1 MSLGTG
7 SPKASEQ
14 FRDRLVSRYFSAT
27 TDLARPSP
35 GLDITELNTRRAVN
49 FAPKSSTDTAL
60 NAFAE
65 LLLLRLNATHALIS
79 LIDSSQ
85 QYVLAEAATASA
97 TQSGFAAKN
106 NNALWIGSVVLPRE
120 TGLCSLVL
128 SNSSESALYAEQD
141 HDVDPDMVVI
151 NDLREDARFC
161 NRPFVVDGPQMRW
174 YAGAPIRSPDGVK
187 LGAVCVFDDRSRQD
201 FPREDQVF
209 LCNTART
216 VMNHLDAV
224 KIRSEHQRRDR
235 LIEGLQAFVSGLS
248 GLTSQW
254 TEAADMRPADGAI
267 TAPQLSQGSDV
278 DSARHSTWW
287 EAALPSGCK
296 SMFSR
301 AANII
306 RAAGGYDGSAFFY
319 IPSVESSRKSRP
331 RQEQVDNPMRAEIRH
346 SPMTGSSPS
355 SSATEELPDA
365 MESHPD
371 QEPSSDDET
380 SSDAVCP
387 ILAFSLTQAGEEVR
401 VRNQQQFPRFLVRD
415 MQKLMGRRP
424 RGRVYLL
431 DSLSTALPGDT
442 SSSGS
447 GADNRKPDQHTTT
460 GASTRHPDDRHKRRR
475 TAQVKAL
482 LKLEPNAR
490 AFVCLP
496 LWDYNRKRWF
506 AFNVCWLLKPDRD
519 LATDQDLKFLQVFS
533 NSITNALAHLDSLD
547 ESRAKDSFVSSVSHE
562 LRSPLHGIL
571 GATNFL
577 YDSSMGRFQ
586 REMVDTIT
594 SCGRTLL
601 ESLEHVMDFAKINN
615 FSQVNSE
622 TLSKAA
628 LPKKQ
633 NMEWRR
639 KKAFAASSLTS
650 SADISLVIEEVVEA
664 VALGHTVQHDFLHS
678 EDATG
683 GTAVQVPKFTTEPQ
697 EQSNSH
703 RIGTTRGQVRL
714 CLDLPAGN
722 SYFET
727 QPGAWRRIIMNLVG
741 NALKYTWEGSIRIS
755 LRVQDAEIGLGEQ
768 QPDDSKRPKDGA
780 ALFLTVR
787 DTGIGMS
794 NEFMQNHIFKAF
806 SQEDSLAV
814 GTGLG
819 LSIVEQVVNSMGG
832 HIEVSSARG
841 FGSTFGVHLTLKRA
855 EVKAA
860 QGTRADLIAAVA
872 NRLKGLRICVLED
885 VNSKGSQEN
894 REVLLRA
901 EQHFSQSLIHT
912 LREWF
917 DIEVLTASQWTA
929 KSADLVI
936 CLEPSFHQLQSV
948 RSLSGSLTPPV
959 LFIAHDALES
969 AVLRADSRVTSSESF
984 VEITYQ
990 PLGPRKLAAALL
1002 HCLDQAQLH
1011 TQNSSAESLLPEDSR
1026 SDYRTYLEGANAAF
1040 DPNARCATP
1049 KDRRPSG
1056 DVAHPYHGKV
1066 PREDRSSVLCVDDNP
1081 LNLRLLTTFVARK
1094 SLPFEQAVNG
1104 QEAVDTYIAAPTS
1117 FCCVLMGAVAQI
1129 FSFAHRSQ
1137 LTRGT

>member
-1 MSLGTG
+1 MSFGTG

-14 FRDRLVSRYFSAT
+14 FRERLVSRYFSTT
-27 TDLARPSP
+27 TDLARPNP
-35 GLDITELNTRRAVN
+35 GLDITEPNTRRAVN
-49 FAPKSSTDTAL
+49 FAPKPSTDTAL

-85 QYVLAEAATASA
+85 QYVLAEAAKSA
-97 TQSGFAAKN
+97 AQVGFAAKN

-128 SNSSESALYAEQD
+128 PNSAESALYTEQD
-141 HDVDPDMVVI
+141 QDVDPDMVVI
-151 NDLREDARFC
+151 NDLREDARFF

-174 YAGAPIRSPDGVK
+174 YAGAPIRSPGGTK
-187 LGAVCVFDDRSRQD
+187 LGAVCVFDSRSRQD
-201 FPREDQVF
+201 FPREEQVF
-209 LCNTART
+209 LCNTAKT
-216 VMNHLDAV
+216 VMSHLDAV

-254 TEAADMRPADGAI
+254 TEAADMRHANSDTA
-267 TAPQLSQGSDV
+267 APQLTQGSDV
-278 DSARHSTWW
+278 DPTRYSTWW

-331 RQEQVDNPMRAEIRH
+331 RQERMDDPVRAEKRH
-346 SPMTGSSPS
+346 SPMTGSSRS
-355 SSATEELPDA
+355 SSATEDSPDA
-365 MESHPD
+365 IESQPD
-371 QEPSSDDET
+371 QEPSSGDET
-380 SSDAVCP
+380 GSDAVCP
-387 ILAFSLTQAGEEVR
+387 ILAFSVTQATEEVR
-401 VRNQQQFPRFLVRD
+401 IRNQQQFPRFLVRD
-415 MQKLMGRRP
+415 MQRLMGRRP

-447 GADNRKPDQHTTT
+447 GADNRKPVQNTTT
-460 GASTRHPDDRHKRRR
+460 GATTPQPDDRHKSRRA
-475 TAQVKAL
+475 AQVKAL
-482 LKLEPNAR
+482 LKIEPSAR

-601 ESLEHVMDFAKINN
+601 DSLEHVMDFAKINN
-615 FSQVNSE
+615 FSQVNNDK
-622 TLSKAA
+622 LSKAA
-628 LPKKQ
+628 SPRKQ
-633 NMEWRR
+633 IMESRR
-639 KKAFAASSLTS
+639 KKALAASSLTS
-650 SADISLVIEEVVEA
+650 SVDISLVIEEVVES
-664 VALGHTVQHDFLHS
+664 VALGFTVQHDFLHS
-678 EDATG
+678 EDAIAG
-683 GTAVQVPKFTTEPQ
+683 VGVQIPKFNTKPQ
-697 EQSNSH
+697 ELSNSH
-703 RIGTTRGQVRL
+703 RTESTRGRVRL

-722 SYFET
+722 SHFET

-741 NALKYTWEGSIRIS
+741 NALKYTDEGSIRIS
-755 LRVQDAEIGLGEQ
+755 LRVQDADIGSGEQ
-768 QPDDSKRPKDGA
+768 QLDDGKKLKGGA

-794 NEFMQNHIFKAF
+794 NEFMQNRIFKAF
-806 SQEDSLAV
+806 SQEDPMAV

-819 LSIVEQVVNSMGG
+819 LSIVDQVVNSMGG
-832 HIEVSSARG
+832 HIEVASARG
-841 FGSTFGVHLTLKRA
+841 LGSTFDVHLTLKKA
-855 EVKAA
+855 EVKTA
-860 QGTRADLIAAVA
+860 QGTRADLVAAVA
-872 NRLKGLRICVLED
+872 DRLKRLRICVLED
-885 VNSKGSQEN
+885 VHSKGSQKN
-894 REVLLRA
+894 RESLLRA
-901 EQHFSQSLIHT
+901 EEHFSQSLIRT

-917 DIEVLTASQWTA
+917 GVEVLTASRWTA

-948 RSLSGSLTPPV
+948 RSLSGSMTPPV

-990 PLGPRKLAAALL
+990 P
-1002 HCLDQAQLH
+1002 
-1011 TQNSSAESLLPEDSR
+1011 
-1026 SDYRTYLEGANAAF
+1026 
-1040 DPNARCATP
+1040 
-1049 KDRRPSG
+1049 
-1056 DVAHPYHGKV
+1056 
-1066 PREDRSSVLCVDDNP
+1066 
-1081 LNLRLLTTFVARK
+1081 
-1094 SLPFEQAVNG
+1094 
-1104 QEAVDTYIAAPTS
+1104 
-1117 FCCVLMGAVAQI
+1117 
-1129 FSFAHRSQ
+1129 
-1137 LTRGT
+1137 